1 MLPLK
6 PDPDATRDRL
16 VRAAICVGRS
26 ALDRS
31 IKPDKFI
38 ARTRPDDGDVPLIL
52 KASVGPMMQEDAPAL
67 QAISLGLPSGIVPQ
81 SAGADL
87 FGRFRPT

>member
-1 MLPLK
+1 MPL
-6 PDPDATRDRL
+6 ATWLGPGRDLRRPL
-16 VRAAICVGRS
+16 R
-26 ALDRS
+26 LDRS
-31 IKPDKFI
+31 IRLDKFI
-38 ARTRPDDGDVPLIL
+38 ARTWPDDGDVPLIL

>member
-1 MLPLK
+1 MGERPR
-6 PDPDATRDRL
+6 RDHQRNHAVDWRL
-16 VRAAICVGRS
+16 RRQARGRYVH
-26 ALDRS
+26 
-31 IKPDKFI
+31 
-38 ARTRPDDGDVPLIL
+38 GDVTLIL